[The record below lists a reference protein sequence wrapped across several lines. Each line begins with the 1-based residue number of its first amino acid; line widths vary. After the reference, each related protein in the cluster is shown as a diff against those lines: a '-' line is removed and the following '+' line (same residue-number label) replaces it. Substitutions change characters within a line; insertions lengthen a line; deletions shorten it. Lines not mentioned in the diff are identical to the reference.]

1 MSEQAVLPAVVRD
14 RAGKGAARAVRRAGM
29 VPCVVYGAS
38 KDPQMISIE
47 PRHLMRELMAGH
59 FYNTVYDVEVEG
71 GAKERVLPRDMQL
84 HPITDLPLHVDF
96 LRVSKSTKITVAV
109 PVTFLNEEE
118 SPGLEQGGTL
128 SVVRYEVEVYC
139 AADDIPETLE
149 CDLTGREM
157 GDTIHISDLKMPK
170 DVISAIT
177 DRDPVVA
184 NIEAPRSEE
193 AIEEIEAEDQ
203 EAGEEFGAEADD
215 AAEES
220 AEGGESE
227 GDGEGESEDE
237 SKE

>member
-1 MSEQAVLPAVVRD
+1 MSEQAVLPAVARE

-29 VPCVVYGAS
+29 VPCVVYGDR

-47 PRHLMRELMAGH
+47 PRHLMRELMSGH

-84 HPITDLPLHVDF
+84 HPVTDLPLHVDF

-139 AADDIPETLE
+139 AADDIPETIE

-157 GDTIHISDLKMPK
+157 GDTIHISDLKLPK
-170 DVISAIT
+170 DVVSAIT

-203 EAGEEFGAEADD
+203 EAGEEYGAESEE
-215 AAEES
+215 AAEEG
-220 AEGGESE
+220 AEDGESE
-227 GDGEGESEDE
+227 GEGDSEEE